1 MHKTVTHIPWRGSKI
16 FTGQG
21 QIFGSVSERKLD
33 VGVRNIQTSSRSKLE
48 HKVKKKKKKLAHQFS
63 VSKGHDIYCHL
74 SENLKIASD
83 ETGFLSI
90 T

>member
-48 HKVKKKKKKLAHQFS
+48 HKVKKKKK
-63 VSKGHDIYCHL
+63 
-74 SENLKIASD
+74 N
-83 ETGFLSI
+83 
-90 T
+90 